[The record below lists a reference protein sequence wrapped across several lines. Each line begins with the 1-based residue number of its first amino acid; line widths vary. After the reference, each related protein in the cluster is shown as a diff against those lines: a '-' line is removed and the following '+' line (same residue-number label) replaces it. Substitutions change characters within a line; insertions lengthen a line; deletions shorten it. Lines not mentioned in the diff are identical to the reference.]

1 VTSVIQ
7 FIKKVEKND
16 LEIQQAPGFPTVT
29 PPQAHPHPTPNDNDS
44 VKSGE
49 SDYLPE
55 YYSEPSASNEN
66 DALRVTQYT
75 YGDDS
80 SNSSNDPLQDEL
92 KDLYENSDKNMTGQ
106 FRMTGQSDKNSINI
120 AQKSGVRFETISNK
134 DITIENQRSAL
145 KNSQNPTTKTTYA
158 ERFVIN
164 SKNPKEANSRD
175 SLEVVGGGPN
185 GTNGFVD
192 NSSQGSKGEYRGG
205 VGVGAGGGKK
215 ERINLSNRGSGFEDG
230 AVPIEIREEDIE
242 NSNSTSHLVYRTN
255 QGSRHGSLQQQGQ
268 GSRNTSPGQ
277 NGKLIG

>member
-1 VTSVIQ
+1 VTSVIK

-55 YYSEPSASNEN
+55 YYSEPSASNEI

-106 FRMTGQSDKNSINI
+106 FRMTGQSDKNSMNI

-145 KNSQNPTTKTTYA
+145 KKSQNPTTKTTYA

-164 SKNPKEANSRD
+164 SKNPKEANRRD

-192 NSSQGSKGEYRGG
+192 KSSQGSKGEYRGG
-205 VGVGAGGGKK
+205 VGAGAGKGKK
-215 ERINLSNRGSGFEDG
+215 ERINLSKRGSGFEDG

-242 NSNSTSHLVYRTN
+242 NSNSTSHLVYGTN
-255 QGSRHGSLQQQGQ
+255 QGSRYGSLQQQGQ

>member
-1 VTSVIQ
+1 VTSVIK

-29 PPQAHPHPTPNDNDS
+29 PPQAQPHPTPNDNDS

-55 YYSEPSASNEN
+55 YYSESSASNEI

-92 KDLYENSDKNMTGQ
+92 KDLYQNSDKNMTGQ

-145 KNSQNPTTKTTYA
+145 KKSQNPTTKTTYA

-164 SKNPKEANSRD
+164 SKNPKKANRRD

-192 NSSQGSKGEYRGG
+192 KSSQGSKGEYRG
-205 VGVGAGGGKK
+205 GVGAGGGKK
-215 ERINLSNRGSGFEDG
+215 ERINLSKRGSGFEDG

-242 NSNSTSHLVYRTN
+242 NSNSTSHPVYGTN
-255 QGSRHGSLQQQGQ
+255 QGSRYGSLQQQGQ